1 MSVGY
6 LDLELIIRLLSHH
19 CLGMSFSFGFKAYA
33 VIPKV
38 SLMIGEEGKFAEFA
52 VIEEAISAV
61 SFGHHLH

>member
-1 MSVGY
+1 
-6 LDLELIIRLLSHH
+6 
-19 CLGMSFSFGFKAYA
+19 MSFSFGFKAYA